1 MTNFISYSAYST
13 SNINYNTCL
22 RISEWSVRDISIW
35 GFPLIFK
42 RCYFLERKP
51 QTSHVKYFVC
61 FCVLCTI
68 IYLVIYIKLY
78 FCFSW
83 RASEYSRDSLHN
95 ILLWWARLSIGPHWI
110 LNIGILR
117 QSLQANGE
125 IFQDYCFSYSTQF
138 FTVILPYHS
147 IVSWRLPVLQRK
159 LLHLQCNLQHYCY
172 VP

>member
-1 MTNFISYSAYST
+1 MTKLVSYGAYST
-13 SNINYNTCL
+13 CNANYMPCL
-22 RISEWSVRDISIW
+22 RISEWSFRDSSRQS
-35 GFPLIFK
+35 FPFIFQ

-51 QTSHVKYFVC
+51 QTSHVNYFVC
-61 FCVLCTI
+61 VCILCTI

-83 RASEYSRDSLHN
+83 RASEYSRDGLHN
-95 ILLWWARLSIGPHWI
+95 ILLWWARSSLGLHWI

-138 FTVILPYHS
+138 FTIILPYHS
-147 IVSWRLPVLQRK
+147 GV
-159 LLHLQCNLQHYCY
+159 
-172 VP
+172 